1 MTIVVYN
8 GSLMVVNGSFV
19 EEMTCNQRRLKH
31 FWASLFILFSSLD
44 LEKHEDLTVS
54 KSRS

>member
-1 MTIVVYN
+1 MVYN

-31 FWASLFILFSSLD
+31 FWVSFFILFSSLD